1 MWTKIQTNNIN
12 IYREEHN
19 IEHNMLVDGCDIE
32 AIICRFRIII
42 WQEELPL
49 LGAYVC
55 IACFVEMKG
64 VVAGGYPL

>member
-1 MWTKIQTNNIN
+1 MGIALCELKYKQTNNIN

-42 WQEELPL
+42 
-49 LGAYVC
+49 
-55 IACFVEMKG
+55 
-64 VVAGGYPL
+64 